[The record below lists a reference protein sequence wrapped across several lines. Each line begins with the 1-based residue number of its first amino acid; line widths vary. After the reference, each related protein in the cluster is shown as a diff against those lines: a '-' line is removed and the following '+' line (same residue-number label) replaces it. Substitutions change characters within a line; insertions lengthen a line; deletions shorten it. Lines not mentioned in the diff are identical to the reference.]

1 MRNDISQ
8 YTHLW
13 LIINKIVV
21 LMERILS
28 NMMEAK
34 TALLIRR
41 QTFNMTMAPKNQT
54 ELPANCRKQIINR
67 FINQAETHWF
77 LNLHL
82 IGSSRFLSHKCQM
95 LVQCFRPLVKK
106 FNFPSAFDP
115 PINIQ
120 LVLFNYLVFSIP
132 IFKLDKQKQ
141 TTTKRP
147 LTMHTIYKTIIQ
159 IIIIINIQLESFPTV
174 ADELNQLLVLIIL
187 RKQNSSSYSDM
198 TQGFPFF

>member
-1 MRNDISQ
+1 
-8 YTHLW
+8 
-13 LIINKIVV
+13 
-21 LMERILS
+21 MET
-28 NMMEAK
+28 K

-41 QTFNMTMAPKNQT
+41 QTLNITAAPKNQN
-54 ELPANCRKQIINR
+54 ELSANCRKQIINR

-82 IGSSRFLSHKCQM
+82 IGSSRFLSHKCQI
-95 LVQCFRPLVKK
+95 LVQCFQPLVKK

-120 LVLFNYLVFSIP
+120 LVLFNLVFSIP

-141 TTTKRP
+141 TATKRP
-147 LTMHTIYKTIIQ
+147 QQCTPFNKTTYNANSYHHQ
-159 IIIIINIQLESFPTV
+159 YSVESFPAV
-174 ADELNQLLVLIIL
+174 VDELNQLLVLIIL

-198 TQGFPFF
+198 TRGFSFFFF